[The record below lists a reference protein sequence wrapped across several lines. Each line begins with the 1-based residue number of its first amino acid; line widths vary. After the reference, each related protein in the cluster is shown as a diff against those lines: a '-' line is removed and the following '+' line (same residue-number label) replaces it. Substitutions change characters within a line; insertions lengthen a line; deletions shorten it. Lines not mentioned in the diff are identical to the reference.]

1 MSSASEMRS
10 ARSDS
15 EGADCVTGRGRDD
28 ESRAADEGASE
39 APEDPEEPGQ
49 PGAGRGAPAHEADRA
64 ADARRGRARDAPRRA
79 PGTRGGGPG
88 DAAEP
93 KFAGRRP
100 RGRRR
105 LSRRPR
111 PPALSLV
118 SPRV

>member
-28 ESRAADEGASE
+28 ESRAADEGAPE
-39 APEDPEEPGQ
+39 APQDPEDPGQ

-79 PGTRGGGPG
+79 PGARGGGPG
-88 DAAEP
+88 RGAEP
-93 KFAGRRP
+93 KLAGWGP
-100 RGRRR
+100 AGRRR
-105 LSRRPR
+105 LSPR
-111 PPALSLV
+111 PAP
-118 SPRV
+118 P